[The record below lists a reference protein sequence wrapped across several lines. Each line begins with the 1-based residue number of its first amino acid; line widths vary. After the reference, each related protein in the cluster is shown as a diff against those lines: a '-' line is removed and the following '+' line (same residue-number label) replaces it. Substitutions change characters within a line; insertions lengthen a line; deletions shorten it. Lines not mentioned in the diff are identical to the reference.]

1 MEKTIIYSPEVK
13 IYFIELID
21 VLFEKEYFGFSESA
35 EEYVNKIREFIEQ
48 KIGFYPSKNTPLEL
62 LKFGEMY
69 IRYESNSNTSW
80 YIFYSQV
87 EQTYFIKLISN
98 NHSEYLAGLN
108 LWFPIQNDNKPQKI
122 RSVR

>member
-21 VLFEKEYFGFSESA
+21 VLFEKEYFGFPESA

-48 KIGFYPSKNTPLEL
+48 KIGFYPPKNTHLEL
-62 LKFGEMY
+62 LKFGEKY

-80 YIFYSQV
+80 YIFYSQIDH
-87 EQTYFIKLISN
+87 TYFIKLISN

-108 LWFPIQNDNKPQKI
+108 L
-122 RSVR
+122 